1 MAVSTTPA
9 VIESLDQEG
18 RGIAHIEGKVVFVE
32 GALPGETVTFE
43 TYRSKPKFD
52 LARVREILRS
62 GSARVTPQCGY
73 FGICGGCSLQHV
85 DASTQVAIKQRI
97 LEDALKYIGKVQPEL
112 ILPAIHGPTWG
123 YRNRARLSAHY
134 VVKKGGVL
142 VGFHEKRSSFVAD
155 MHACEILPPRISAL
169 ITPLRV
175 LLGKLSRRDQIPQ
188 IEVSLGEHVDVLVL
202 RIMAPLAAGDEVL
215 LKTFADTHHVQFY
228 LQTGGPA
235 TAVVFYPE
243 DAPGLSYSLPEFDVT
258 MPFHPTE
265 FTQINP
271 AMNRVLVRRALQL
284 LAPQRGEN
292 IADLF
297 CGLGNF
303 TLPVARSG
311 AQVTGYEG
319 SATLVKRAED
329 NARCNGLSENTIFIE
344 KNLFEVD
351 TEWLHQQGP
360 FDKMLIDP
368 PRDGAAALVNALG
381 EDGGGVVPD
390 RIVYVSCNP
399 ATLARDAGVLVHN
412 KGYRLKSAGIIN
424 MFPHTTHTE
433 SIALFEKT

>member
-1 MAVSTTPA
+1 MAVSATPV

-18 RGIAHIEGKVVFVE
+18 RGIAHVEGKVVFIE

-43 TYRSKPKFD
+43 IYRSKPKFD

-62 GSARVTPQCGY
+62 GSARVTPPCRY
-73 FGICGGCSLQHV
+73 FGVCGGCSLQHV
-85 DASTQVAIKQRI
+85 DARTQVAIKQRI
-97 LEDALKYIGKVQPEL
+97 LEDNLKHIGKVQPEL
-112 ILPAIHGPTWG
+112 ILPAIHGPAWG

-155 MHACEILPPRISAL
+155 MHACEILPSRISAL
-169 ITPLRV
+169 ISPLRI
-175 LLGKLSRRDQIPQ
+175 LLGRLSRPDRIPQ
-188 IEVSLGEHVDVLVL
+188 VEVSLGEHVDVLVL
-202 RIMAPLAAGDEVL
+202 RIMEPLAAGDEAL
-215 LKTFADTHHVQFY
+215 LKTFADMHHVQFY
-228 LQTGGPA
+228 LQSGGPA
-235 TAVVFYPE
+235 TAVAFYPQE
-243 DAPGLSYSLPEFDVT
+243 APGLSYSLPEFDIT

-284 LAPQRGEN
+284 LAPQRGER
-292 IADLF
+292 IADMF

-311 AQVTGYEG
+311 AQVTGYE
-319 SATLVKRAED
+319 SSVALIKRAGD
-329 NARCNGLSENTIFIE
+329 NAQRNGLSGKAVFLE
-344 KNLFEVD
+344 KNLFEVNA
-351 TEWLHQQGP
+351 EWLRQQGP
-360 FDKMLIDP
+360 FDKMLVDP
-368 PRDGAAALVNALG
+368 PRDGAIALVNALG
-381 EDGGGVVPD
+381 EDGGAAPS

-399 ATLARDAGVLVHN
+399 ATLARDAGILVHV
-412 KGYRLKSAGIIN
+412 KGYRLKSAGVIN

-433 SIALFEKT
+433 SVALFEKT